1 MTCYPA
7 SKTAQI
13 LAVLS
18 REPGSGV
25 TRISEVTG
33 YARDTIRRALYRF
46 EQAGHVSSDEID
58 GVLLFWL
65 ERPTEATAQTR
76 VMQRLAKGPA
86 TWAEIQ
92 AIAGH
97 AGTGAIVKSLE
108 AAGLMRVEER
118 TRTGYNGRTVTAPSL
133 YHAVKAP

>member
-25 TRISEVTG
+25 TRLAEVTG
-33 YARDTIRRALYRF
+33 YARDTIRRVLYRF
-46 EQAGHVSSDEID
+46 EQAGNVSSDEVD

-65 ERPTEATAQTR
+65 ERPVEATAQTR
-76 VMQRLAKGPA
+76 VMQRLANGPA
-86 TWAEIQ
+86 TWAELQ

-108 AAGLMRVEER
+108 AAGLMRVELR
-118 TRTGYNGRTVTAPSL
+118 TRIGYTGRTVTAPNL